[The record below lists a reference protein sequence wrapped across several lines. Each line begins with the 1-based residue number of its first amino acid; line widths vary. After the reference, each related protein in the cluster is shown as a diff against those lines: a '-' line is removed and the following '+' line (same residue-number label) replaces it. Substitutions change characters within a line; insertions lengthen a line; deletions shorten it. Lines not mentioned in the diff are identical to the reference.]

1 MEAPETEESMNAIR
15 LSLAAGALA
24 FGGIL
29 FAQTASGQDAPA
41 AQQPAAG
48 AAVQA
53 PAGPGYGPRDG
64 SGPGERMHRH
74 HHSGKHGHRGGMMK
88 GTDENRDGKVS
99 RDELL
104 SAQKRQLAMFERA
117 DADKDGTLTRDEM
130 RAAREAMRE
139 EYRKRKGE
147 PRRDGERRGPGAP
160 QAPAGGTQG

>member
-1 MEAPETEESMNAIR
+1 MNAIR

-29 FAQTASGQDAPA
+29 FAQTTTGQEAPA
-41 AQQPAAG
+41 AQQPA

-74 HHSGKHGHRGGMMK
+74 DRGGKHGHRGGLMK
-88 GTDENRDGKVS
+88 GADENRDGKVS

-117 DADKDGTLTRDEM
+117 DADKDGNLTRDEM

-147 PRRDGERRGPGAP
+147 PGRDGERRGPGAP
-160 QAPAGGTQG
+160 QAPVGGTQG

>member
-1 MEAPETEESMNAIR
+1 MNAIR

-29 FAQTASGQDAPA
+29 FAQTTSGQDASA

-48 AAVQA
+48 AAAQA
-53 PAGPGYGPRDG
+53 PSGPGYGPRDG

-74 HHSGKHGHRGGMMK
+74 HREGKHGHRGGMMK
-88 GTDENRDGKVS
+88 GADENGDGKVS
-99 RDELL
+99 REELL

-117 DADKDGTLTRDEM
+117 DADKDGMLTRDEM
-130 RAAREAMRE
+130 RAARETMRE

-147 PRRDGERRGPGAP
+147 PRRDGEPRAP